1 MTEPKGVS
9 DLEAALIDR
18 AERLASEYLQKGKD
32 GREAIINEERDRL
45 RTREERIADEA
56 KADAD
61 RVYRRRVQAAQ
72 LKVQAS
78 LDRERWQLIESV
90 IDELPQALAS
100 IAADD
105 ETYTDLLQHLLA
117 QGATSIGEDDLVVSL
132 NARDRGRLEA
142 RWQEFVDQ
150 AAPGRHITLD
160 MSDADISGGIR
171 VSSADGRVSID
182 ASFEGRT
189 ERFRNELVQVIA
201 ERLFANA

>member
-1 MTEPKGVS
+1 MTEPKGVP

-18 AERLASEYLQKGKD
+18 AERLASEYLQRGKD
-32 GREAIINEERDRL
+32 GREAIVNEERDRL
-45 RTREERIADEA
+45 RAREERIADEA

-61 RVYRRRVQAAQ
+61 RIFRRRVQAAQ
-72 LKVQAS
+72 LKVQAG
-78 LDRERWQLIESV
+78 LDRERWDLIESV
-90 IDELPQALAS
+90 IDELPQALVSVAG
-100 IAADD
+100 DD
-105 ETYTDLLQHLLA
+105 DNYDDLLLNLLA

-132 NARDRGRLEA
+132 NAHDRERLEP
-142 RWQEFVDQ
+142 RWQAFAEQ
-150 AAPGRHITLD
+150 AAPGRRITLD
-160 MSDADISGGIR
+160 ANDTDISGGMR